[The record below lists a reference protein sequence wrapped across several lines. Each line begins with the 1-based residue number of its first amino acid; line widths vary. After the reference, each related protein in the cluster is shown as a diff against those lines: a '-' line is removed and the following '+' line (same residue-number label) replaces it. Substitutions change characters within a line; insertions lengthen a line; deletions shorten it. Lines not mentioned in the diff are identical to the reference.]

1 VPRPQSP
8 PVAASK
14 ASHRSRVSSSGVSGQ
29 DKNVLVYVAYS
40 DRVITGSPQNS
51 ISAVPLMP
59 WGTVPAKTL

>member
-1 VPRPQSP
+1 
-8 PVAASK
+8 
-14 ASHRSRVSSSGVSGQ
+14 VSGQ

-40 DRVITGSPQNS
+40 DRVITDSPQNS